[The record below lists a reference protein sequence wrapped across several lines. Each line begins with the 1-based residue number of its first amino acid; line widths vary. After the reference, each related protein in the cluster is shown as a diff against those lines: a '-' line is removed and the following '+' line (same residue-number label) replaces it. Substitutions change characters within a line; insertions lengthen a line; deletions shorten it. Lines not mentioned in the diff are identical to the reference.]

1 MKRLTFPYEKKLT
14 EHTAT
19 IRYGSQAMRRDLV
32 ERLAQYENLGYD
44 PEDLK
49 MILDMIIP
57 GMMLESARRIKAE
70 QEKKDERT

>member
-1 MKRLTFPYEKKLT
+1 MKRLTFPYEEKLT
-14 EHTAT
+14 KHTAT
-19 IRYGSQAMRRDLV
+19 IRYGSPAKRHELID
-32 ERLAQYENLGYD
+32 RLARYENLGYD

-57 GMMLESARRIKAE
+57 GMMLESARRIKEE

>member
-32 ERLAQYENLGYD
+32 ERLAQYEELGFS
-44 PEDLK
+44 PEDLRL
-49 MILDMIIP
+49 ILDMIIP
-57 GMMLESARRIKAE
+57 DKMLESARRIREE
-70 QEKKDERT
+70 QEKTE

>member
-19 IRYGSQAMRRDLV
+19 IRYGSPAKRHELID
-32 ERLAQYENLGYD
+32 RLARYENLGYD
-44 PEDLK
+44 PEELK
-49 MILDMIIP
+49 LILDMIIP
-57 GMMLESARRIKAE
+57 YKMLESARRIKAE

>member
-1 MKRLTFPYEKKLT
+1 MKRLTFPYEEKLT

-49 MILDMIIP
+49 LILDMIIP
-57 GMMLESARRIKAE
+57 DMMLESARRIKEE
-70 QEKKDERT
+70 QERSE

>member
-44 PEDLK
+44 PEELK

-57 GMMLESARRIKAE
+57 DMMLESARRIKEE
-70 QEKKDERT
+70 QERSE

>member
-1 MKRLTFPYEKKLT
+1 MKRLTFPYEEQLT

-49 MILDMIIP
+49 LILDMIIP
-57 GMMLESARRIKAE
+57 DMMLESAKRIKEE
-70 QEKKDERT
+70 QEKA